1 MILPRVI
8 PCLLL
13 KEDGLVK
20 TTKFKSSAYVGD
32 PINSVRIFNEY
43 EVDELVFL
51 DITASLENKAPNFEL
66 LSEIAEECFM
76 PLAYGGGIKTIEDAH
91 RILSIG
97 LEKVIVN
104 SEAHKNPDFITKLS
118 ERFGSSSVVCSIDVK
133 KNLFGK
139 YELYSHVNGKRH
151 KDSLVEW
158 VKKVEDKGAG
168 EILLTSV
175 DKEGTWK
182 GYDTDLIELVSSQV
196 NVPVVASGGSASL
209 GDVRQAIISG
219 ASAAALGNMVVYQ
232 GEGLGVLVSYPDRND
247 IEKTLL
253 NL

>member
-1 MILPRVI
+1 MPFI
-8 PCLLL
+8 
-13 KEDGLVK
+13 
-20 TTKFKSSAYVGD
+20 S
-32 PINSVRIFNEY
+32 NSGR
-43 EVDELVFL
+43 ELEMSKVPKVFWG
-51 DITASLENKAPNFEL
+51 AL
-66 LSEIAEECFM
+66 LSRTRHEC
-76 PLAYGGGIKTIEDAH
+76 Y
-91 RILSIG
+91 
-97 LEKVIVN
+97 
-104 SEAHKNPDFITKLS
+104 
-118 ERFGSSSVVCSIDVK
+118 
-133 KNLFGK
+133 
-139 YELYSHVNGKRH
+139 VNGKRH

-209 GDVRQAIISG
+209 RDVRQAIISG